1 MNSDASTLKAQRYPS
16 LDALRGLAVLMVV
29 YDHMFAVAGEKIRQ
43 AAFAPVADVRR
54 FVTTPLGIVQ
64 DFGWLGV
71 CLFFFISGFVIANSA
86 RHERLPVFVVRRVFR
101 IFPPLVAA
109 VFLAALLDMV
119 MGSARPLSDYAYAA
133 SLVGYFTQPQIV
145 VLGVAWTLVI
155 ELLFYLLMGLVSPLL
170 KSRWPATAVAFAS
183 AAPLAAIYCARD
195 FGDNFFLL
203 AASLAY
209 VPLLLMGSAIYLRKG
224 LGGPPLVAAALLIFN
239 YGVFLYGLETIHTS
253 FLPIGNSYLVSAVY
267 ALGIILLCLHLQ
279 PPRAL
284 KFVGDISYSLYL
296 THGLF
301 GFVVVQWM
309 LSLGQVLAAPWVG
322 SVVAIA
328 MAYVLYRVV
337 ERPSIAWGKR
347 VAR

>member
-1 MNSDASTLKAQRYPS
+1 M
-16 LDALRGLAVLMVV
+16 
-29 YDHMFAVAGEKIRQ
+29 
-43 AAFAPVADVRR
+43 
-54 FVTTPLGIVQ
+54 
-64 DFGWLGV
+64 
-71 CLFFFISGFVIANSA
+71 
-86 RHERLPVFVVRRVFR
+86 
-101 IFPPLVAA
+101 
-109 VFLAALLDMV
+109 
-119 MGSARPLSDYAYAA
+119 
-133 SLVGYFTQPQIV
+133 
-145 VLGVAWTLVI
+145 
-155 ELLFYLLMGLVSPLL
+155 
-170 KSRWPATAVAFAS
+170 
-183 AAPLAAIYCARD
+183 
-195 FGDNFFLL
+195 
-203 AASLAY
+203 
-209 VPLLLMGSAIYLRKG
+209 
-224 LGGPPLVAAALLIFN
+224 
-239 YGVFLYGLETIHTS
+239 
-253 FLPIGNSYLVSAVY
+253 SAVY